1 MLYGVKL
8 NREELIMAKK
18 KGLVFLHF
26 IWSKN
31 LKQFPNGNFCLLTR
45 EGEGG
50 YISRQILLKNS
61 KVNC

>member
-1 MLYGVKL
+1 MLYVVKL
-8 NREELIMAKK
+8 NREELLIAK

-31 LKQFPNGNFCLLTR
+31 LTKFSNLSLK
-45 EGEGG
+45 EGG
-50 YISRQILLKNS
+50 RRGWGDISTKNLLKNS